1 MPRPSSF
8 HATPIMKSHSTRLD
22 RFVSAHTDIKRRD
35 VRLALAK
42 KRITVDGEV
51 ATEISQRIGQFA
63 CVNLDGVTLNN
74 SRPLYLAM
82 NKPKGV
88 VSATKD
94 EKNKTVLDVLTEQIK
109 SGPQS
114 IFLLSEA
121 GKEYLRFDDL
131 EGLHIVG
138 RLDFNS
144 SGLLLLTNDGRWSRR
159 VSLPE
164 RCIEKRYRV
173 VVDKPLTQ
181 SYIDAFLQG
190 MYFEYENI
198 TTRPVKLNILSDYV
212 AEVDLIEGRY
222 HQIKRM
228 FGRFQNTVL
237 ELHRQSVGD
246 LVLESALLSGQSRFL
261 TIKEVQSL

>member
-1 MPRPSSF
+1 
-8 HATPIMKSHSTRLD
+8 MKSHSTRLD
-22 RFVSAHTDIKRRD
+22 RFISANTDINRRD

-51 ATEISQRIGQFA
+51 ATGISQCIGQFSK
-63 CVNLDGVTLNN
+63 VSLDGVALKT
-74 SRPLYLAM
+74 SSPLYLIM

-94 EKNKTVLDVLTEQIK
+94 EKNKTVLDVLAEQIK
-109 SGPQS
+109 FDPQA
-114 IFLLSEA
+114 IFQPNEN
-121 GKEYLRFDDL
+121 GKEYLRTEDL
-131 EGLHIVG
+131 DGLHIVG

-164 RCIEKRYRV
+164 RRIEKRYRV
-173 VVDKPLTQ
+173 TVDKPLTQ
-181 SYIDAFLQG
+181 VYVNDFYQG
-190 MYFEYENI
+190 MYFAYENI
-198 TTRPVKLNILSDYV
+198 TTRPVRLNILSDYV
-212 AEVDLIEGRY
+212 AEVDLVEGRY

-237 ELHRQSVGD
+237 ELHRQSVGE
-246 LVLESALLSGQSRFL
+246 LVMESALLPGHSRFL
-261 TIKEVQSL
+261 TNSEVLSL

>member
-1 MPRPSSF
+1 
-8 HATPIMKSHSTRLD
+8 MKSHSTRLD
-22 RFVSAHTDIKRRD
+22 RFVSALTDINRRD

-42 KRITVDGEV
+42 KRIIVDGEV
-51 ATEISQRIGQFA
+51 ATDISQRIGQFT
-63 CVNLDGVTLNN
+63 CVYLDGVVLRS
-74 SRPLYLAM
+74 SRPIYLMM

-94 EKNKTVLDVLTEQIK
+94 AKNKTVLDVLAEQIK
-109 SGPQS
+109 SKPQS
-114 IFLLSEA
+114 IFQLNEA
-121 GKEYLRFDDL
+121 EKEYLRSGDL
-131 EGLHIVG
+131 DGLHIVG

-164 RCIEKRYRV
+164 RSIEKRYRV
-173 VVDKPLTQ
+173 EVDKPLTQ
-181 SYIDAFLQG
+181 EYVDAFLLG

-198 TTRPVKLNILSDYV
+198 MTRSVILNILSDFV
-212 AEVDLIEGRY
+212 AEVALVEGRY

-237 ELHRQSVGD
+237 DLHRQSVGD
-246 LVLESALLSGQSRFL
+246 VVLESTLLPGQSRFL
-261 TIKEVQSL
+261 TLKEVRSL

>member
-1 MPRPSSF
+1 
-8 HATPIMKSHSTRLD
+8 MKSHSSRLD
-22 RFVSAHTDIKRRD
+22 RFVSAQTDIKRRD

-42 KRITVDGEV
+42 KRIIVDGEV
-51 ATEISQRIGQFA
+51 ATDISQRIGQFS
-63 CVNLDGVTLNN
+63 CVSLDGVVLNI
-74 SRPLYLAM
+74 SHPLYLMM

-94 EKNKTVLDVLTEQIK
+94 EKNKTVLDVLADQID
-109 SGPQS
+109 SEPQS
-114 IFLLSEA
+114 IFQLNKA
-121 GKEYLRFDDL
+121 GKKYLSSEEL

-181 SYIDAFLQG
+181 AYIDAFLQG

-198 TTRPVKLNILSDYV
+198 TTRPVKLNILSDHV
-212 AEVDLIEGRY
+212 AEVDLVEGRY

-237 ELHRQSVGD
+237 ELHRQSVGN
-246 LVLESALLSGQSRFL
+246 LALESTLLPGQSRFL
-261 TIKEVQSL
+261 TLNEVQSL